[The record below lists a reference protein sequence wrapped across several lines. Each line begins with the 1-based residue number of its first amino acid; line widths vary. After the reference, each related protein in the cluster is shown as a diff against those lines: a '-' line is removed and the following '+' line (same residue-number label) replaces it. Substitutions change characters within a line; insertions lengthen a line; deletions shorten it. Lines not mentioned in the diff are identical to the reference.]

1 MAIEGTLDEFRLPDI
16 LQMVA
21 QQGKTGILTIQGES
35 TIVAVS
41 FLGGRVVSADSLEE
55 TVEDRLG
62 EVLVREGM
70 LSQAS
75 FAEVVEK
82 QRDGE
87 GRLVDL
93 LVDGGYLLRHEVLDS
108 LRLQTTELLRQTLTW
123 ERGEFKFYG
132 NDEVSYEE
140 GFQPISVED
149 LLLSTLGEM
158 DDEVAA
164 ALAPTV
170 EDEGVDEVSQ
180 PVAEP
185 EMGEVVEMPAPAPR
199 RHAPEAA
206 APPSPGRVEVFA
218 PPVAKGGGTA
228 EAAATRARRTVAPTW
243 FPPTVGLALAA
254 ALVVA
259 AILSPGAF
267 LLPLSWQQGE
277 RLALQSVQRQTT
289 FGAVDRAAKTYFLI
303 ENRFPDDLDR
313 LVELSLLAPQD
324 RFGPTGVRLE
334 LTPRDDSYELRPASR
349 DELIQEVASVEAITG
364 DFLLDPEFFDD
375 TAGGARQPLVLLD

>member
-21 QQGKTGILTIQGES
+21 QQGKTGILTVQGES

-93 LVDGGYLLRHEVLDS
+93 LVDGGYLLRDEVLDS
-108 LRLQTTELLRQTLTW
+108 LRLQTTELLRQILTW

-164 ALAPTV
+164 ALAPKV
-170 EDEGVDEVSQ
+170 EEEGGDEESHS
-180 PVAEP
+180 VAEA

-199 RHAPEAA
+199 RRAPDAA

-218 PPVAKGGGTA
+218 PLVEERGAA
-228 EAAATRARRTVAPTW
+228 EAVAATRARRTAVPTW

-259 AILSPGAF
+259 LILSPGTF
-267 LLPLSWQQGE
+267 LLPLPWQQGE
-277 RLALQSVQRQTT
+277 RLAVQSVQRQTT
-289 FGAVDRAAKTYFLI
+289 FAAVDRAAKTYFLI

-324 RFGPTGVRLE
+324 RFDPTGARLE
-334 LTPRDDSYELRPASR
+334 LTPRDDSYELRPESR
-349 DELIQEVASVEAITG
+349 DELIQEVGSVEAITG
-364 DFLLDPEFFDD
+364 DFLLDPDFFDD